1 MPKRSSKPPHD
12 PKQLAAHLVAQST
25 TGQEPKNLAERAQHT
40 VTTEESLSV
49 QTARISDDADKRQE
63 ARENLTATAPR
74 RLDKLRMDKHVHRGA
89 PSVASANAYPN
100 L

>member
-12 PKQLAAHLVAQST
+12 AKRLAAHLVAQST

-40 VTTEESLSV
+40 VATEESLSV
-49 QTARISDDADKRQE
+49 QTARISDNADKRQE
-63 ARENLTATAPR
+63 ARENLTATALR
-74 RLDKLRMDKHVHRGA
+74 KLDRLRMDKHVHRGT
-89 PSVASANAYPN
+89 PSAASANAYPE